1 MSIDPTKLTAASAR
15 RQLDLEAYG
24 YRCDTKSNALAVV
37 EAVALEPSVKSGRC
51 KAWLLWRERI
61 LTAGDGS
68 YVAWDPAA
76 QPGDGAFFMYRDS
89 PEELLIEA
97 RRKLDP
103 IVRQRA

>member
-24 YRCDTKSNALAVV
+24 YRCDTKSNALEVI
-37 EAVALEPSVKSGRC
+37 EAVAENSVVMSGRR
-51 KAWLLWRERI
+51 KSWLLWRDRI

-68 YVAWDPAA
+68 YVCWDPAA
-76 QPGDGAFFMYRDS
+76 QPDGAFFMYRDS